1 MHETRIC
8 LVFVADP
15 VSWFFLTEIYFIQ
28 LKIKEVLIINKA
40 ECRSSEYVA
49 LQICYLVL
57 WHHWEKI
64 KKIKDMLFVFYKL
77 LASILNT
84 MFTGL
89 CFLLEGTLW
98 LKLQLSDGYKRPQV
112 FFYQIKLILGL
123 LKLDQK
129 QFLVTLTFVSGWG
142 LSPQSP

>member
-1 MHETRIC
+1 
-8 LVFVADP
+8 
-15 VSWFFLTEIYFIQ
+15 
-28 LKIKEVLIINKA
+28 
-40 ECRSSEYVA
+40 
-49 LQICYLVL
+49 
-57 WHHWEKI
+57 
-64 KKIKDMLFVFYKL
+64 MLFVFYKL

-112 FFYQIKLILGL
+112 FFFFYQIKLILGL
-123 LKLDQK
+123 IKLDQK